1 MEFAEIKN
9 ELIKAR
15 DELNQVQTKL
25 NELNKFKKEI
35 NHDIFLKKNAEIDL
49 LKKLID
55 WKNILNQIIFL
66 NLFRKWKAL
75 TSLSQIELDIIAYGM
90 DKKDYRVYCDCPRW
104 YDLERIAK
112 EVIEFK
118 KLQNSRHLESPPK

>member
-1 MEFAEIKN
+1 M
-9 ELIKAR
+9 
-15 DELNQVQTKL
+15 
-25 NELNKFKKEI
+25 
-35 NHDIFLKKNAEIDL
+35 
-49 LKKLID
+49 
-55 WKNILNQIIFL
+55 NQIIFL

-118 KLQNSRHLESPPK
+118 KLYPGWILERLDLDGQYDGLPPTTYYKYIYIKLLKVIL